1 MLEKEIYLFEKYLLT
16 ELLRLVNKA
25 IENGA
30 DEFSIDRE
38 DDGYG
43 TKDTYLRFTPK
54 N

>member
-1 MLEKEIYLFEKYLLT
+1 MEKEIYLFEKYPLT

-30 DEFSIDRE
+30 DEFTVE
-38 DDGYG
+38 KETYHGDDNY
-43 TKDTYLRFTPK
+43 KIKFTPK